1 MAICDNGFKVMAS
14 QECNGRSLDM
24 TLAAEQAIFGLIPA
38 AIFLITTMLRV
49 LYLSRQPISTV
60 DSLARKAKLV
70 AAFVFAAIQMTLLV
84 LWTRIGP
91 QNAGLGIASSSLDI
105 IAAAILPILAHM
117 EDRRAVRPST
127 ILSAYLAFTIL
138 LDLAQA
144 RTLWLVGFNIPIA
157 AMFVSRLASKLIL
170 LVFEVRSKRGVLK
183 PEYHELPP
191 EATAGI
197 ISRSFQFWLNG
208 LFITGFRSKLF
219 INHLP
224 RLDPDLAGA
233 HLSRKF
239 QYAWIARQRPERR
252 FEFVHTVLRA
262 FWKHLSLAA
271 LPRFLNIGFTFA
283 QVFLIQRT
291 LTLLEEPVTEE
302 STSVGYSLIG
312 ATALIYLGLAVCK
325 LHYNQAMHRFIIMFR
340 GSAECC
346 IYDHLLCLADGDGN
360 KSATLTLMSADLDR
374 IAAALPELN
383 EVWSQTIEVIIGVI
397 LLSLQLG
404 WVSVVPIVLVIIS
417 FIGGALITK
426 TIGNKQKIWVNAVQS
441 RVSLTSSILAGMRN
455 IKMLG
460 LRDIIE
466 SMLQQY
472 RIDETLR
479 MAAFRW
485 SILWQNV
492 VQNLPWALTPALTF
506 AIYAGQALTRGDKT
520 LDVVTAFSSLA
531 IIHLLTDP
539 TAKIVSAIPS
549 TASTIGCFDR
559 VQAFLLTKPKGDQ
572 RSLEAP
578 SLSDAH
584 SAIDG
589 GTELKDLTQIEHQ
602 VPSSGLAIQVENVTL
617 RPAPRAD
624 PILTDMNF
632 SIPHASLTII
642 AGPVRAGKSSL
653 LKSLLGEL
661 PIEQGGS
668 LSISDCRTAYCSQS
682 PWLPNTT
689 LKAAILGPVTTANP
703 YDEARY
709 RRCLR
714 ICDLDHDISQFENG
728 DHTELGSN
736 GSCLSGGQ
744 RHRVA
749 LARALY
755 SGAKMM
761 ILDDVFAALDWA
773 TQRKV
778 CMALFGEGGFLR
790 DSRTT
795 TLLATSNANFLK
807 YADKVLVLADGTIE
821 ETSSQEAEDLQFKH
835 ASDASVTPVTVPP
848 THADV
853 SKLKRAQ
860 QIDDLSRSTGDLAV
874 YKYYSRHVHWFP
886 GLFFLFFAAV
896 NVFSSGFSQIWLKW
910 WAEAGGARIGVYTGV
925 LICLAFLNSF
935 SMGAYVWAIIIQISP
950 STARKFHAIL
960 VRTVMRAPQ
969 ALFTG
974 TDSGVILNRFT
985 QDMTI
990 IEGQLA
996 TGVLV
1001 SVTNLFSALQAA
1013 GLVATGSSY
1022 MAATIPLLMF
1032 AIWALQKVY
1041 LRTSRQLR
1049 ILDIEAKSPLYTHF
1063 AETASGLMTIRTFA
1077 WAQAF
1082 RDVNI
1087 ELLDQSQ
1094 RPCYLLYCIQIWL
1107 SLVLDLIVAAEAV
1120 LVVSLAVGIRGS
1132 TSAGLAGVSLN
1143 NILSFSAALSNFLG
1157 GWTMLETSLGS
1168 IARLKGF
1175 EAAVQPEDR
1184 AEECAVAT
1192 AQWPA
1197 NGAIQ
1202 FNDLSAFYED
1212 SSSGVRDFSL
1222 TIKPGQTVGICGR
1235 TGSGK
1240 SSIISAMLRLV
1251 EIHSGTIVIDGID
1264 ITTIP
1269 RQVIRERLLIATQ
1282 DPLII
1287 PASLRVNI
1295 DPEGNAT
1302 DEVVSTVLKRVGLA
1316 HLVERLGGFDHE
1328 VKADD
1333 LSRGEQLLL
1342 GLARLILSKKSDKGI
1357 LLLDEATSNLD
1368 ADAEEAI
1375 QRVLKEDFEAYT
1387 KIVVAHHLHTILD
1400 SDVMVVMEQGR
1411 LVEVGS
1417 PETLLQRR
1425 DGKLSKLMEL
1435 QL

>member
-1 MAICDNGFKVMAS
+1 MAACYNGFKVVAI
-14 QECNGRSLDM
+14 QDCDGRSLDF

-38 AIFLITTMLRV
+38 AIFLITAMLRV
-49 LYLSRQPISTV
+49 LYLSRQPIRTV
-60 DSLARKAKLV
+60 DSLAPRAKLV
-70 AAFVFAAIQMTLLV
+70 VAFVFAAIQMTLLV

-91 QNAGLGIASSSLDI
+91 QHAELGIASSSVDL
-105 IAAAILPILAHM
+105 IAAAVLPVLAHM

-144 RTLWLVGFNIPIA
+144 RTLWLVGFSIPIA
-157 AMFVSRLASKLIL
+157 TMFASRLASKLVL
-170 LVFEVRSKRGVLK
+170 LVFEVRSKRCVLK

-208 LFITGFRSKLF
+208 LFVTGLRSELSVD
-219 INHLP
+219 HLP

-239 QYAWIARQRPERR
+239 QNAWITRQRPERR
-252 FEFVHTVLRA
+252 LEFVYTVFRA
-262 FWKHLSLAA
+262 FGKQLALAA
-271 LPRFLNIGFTFA
+271 FPRILDIGFTFA

-291 LTLLEEPVTEE
+291 LTLLGEPATEE

-325 LHYNQAMHRFIIMFR
+325 LHHNQAMHRFIIMFR
-340 GSAECC
+340 GGAECC

-360 KSATLTLMSADLDR
+360 KSATLTLMSTDLDR
-374 IAAALPELN
+374 IAAALPEVN
-383 EVWSQTIEVIIGVI
+383 EVWSQTIEVIIGI
-397 LLSLQLG
+397 TLLSLQLG
-404 WVSVVPIVLVIIS
+404 WVSVVPIVLVI
-417 FIGGALITK
+417 FAFLGGALVTK
-426 TIGNKQKIWVNAVQS
+426 TIGNKQKIWVNAVQA
-441 RVSLTSSILAGMRN
+441 RVSFTSSILAGMRN

-460 LRDIIE
+460 LRDVIE

-506 AIYAGQALTRGDKT
+506 AIYAGQALARGDET
-520 LDVVTAFSSLA
+520 LDAVTAFSSLA
-531 IIHLLTDP
+531 IIHLLTNP
-539 TAKIVSAIPS
+539 TAKLVSAIPS

-559 VQAFLLTKPKGDQ
+559 IQAFLLTKPKGDQ
-572 RSLEAP
+572 RSLEA
-578 SLSDAH
+578 SSSSDAQ

-589 GTELKDLTQIEHQ
+589 GIKLKDLTQIENR
-602 VPSSGLAIQVENVTL
+602 VPSSANAIQFENVTL

-624 PILTDMNF
+624 PILTNMNL
-632 SIPHASLTII
+632 SVPHASLTIL
-642 AGPVRAGKSSL
+642 AGSVGAGKSSL
-653 LKSLLGEL
+653 LKSILGEL

-668 LSISDCRTAYCSQS
+668 MTISDSRIAYCSQS

-689 LKAAILGPVTTANP
+689 LKAAILGPSTAANP

-709 RRCLR
+709 KRCLR
-714 ICDLDHDISQFENG
+714 ICDLDQDISQFENG

-744 RHRVA
+744 RHRVS

-755 SGAKMM
+755 SGAKML

-795 TLLATSNANFLK
+795 TLLATSTANFLK
-807 YADKVLVLADGTIE
+807 YADKVLVLANGTVE
-821 ETSSQEAEDLQFKH
+821 ETSSQEAEALQLKH
-835 ASDASVTPVTVPP
+835 ASEASVTPVIVPP
-848 THADV
+848 AQADV

-860 QIDDLSRSTGDLAV
+860 QIDDLSRSTDDLAV
-874 YKYYSRHVHWFP
+874 YKYYSRHIHWFP
-886 GLFFLFFAAV
+886 GLFFLFSAAV

-910 WAEAGGARIGVYTGV
+910 WTEAGGARIGLHIGV
-925 LICLAFLNSF
+925 FIGLAFLNSF
-935 SMGAYVWAIIIQISP
+935 SMGAYVWAIIVKISP

-960 VRTVMRAPQ
+960 VRTVMHAPQ
-969 ALFTG
+969 ALFTS

-996 TGVLV
+996 IGVLV
-1001 SVTNLFSALQAA
+1001 SVTNLFSALLAA

-1022 MAATIPLLMF
+1022 MAATIPLLVF

-1049 ILDIEAKSPLYTHF
+1049 ILDLEAKSPLYTHF
-1063 AETASGLMTIRTFA
+1063 AETASGLMTIRIFA

-1082 RDVNI
+1082 RDVNV

-1094 RPCYLLYCIQIWL
+1094 RPCYLLYCIQRWL
-1107 SLVLDLIVAAEAV
+1107 NLVLDLIVAAEAV
-1120 LVVSLAVGIRGS
+1120 LVVGLAVGIRGS
-1132 TSAGLAGVSLN
+1132 TSPGLLGVSLN
-1143 NILSFSAALSNFLG
+1143 NVLSFSASLSNFLG

-1184 AEECAVAT
+1184 AEECVVAT

-1202 FNDLSAFYED
+1202 FNNLSAFYED

-1222 TIKPGQTVGICGR
+1222 TIEPGQTVGICGR

-1264 ITTIP
+1264 ITTLP
-1269 RQVIRERLLIATQ
+1269 RQVIRERLLVATQ

-1295 DPEGNAT
+1295 DPECNAT
-1302 DEVVSTVLKRVGLA
+1302 DEALSTALERVGLA

-1328 VKADD
+1328 VKADE

-1342 GLARLILSKKSDKGI
+1342 SLARLILSKKSEEGI

-1368 ADAEEAI
+1368 ADVEEAV

-1400 SDVMVVMEQGR
+1400 SDVMVVMEQGS
-1411 LVEVGS
+1411 LVEAGS
-1417 PETLLQRR
+1417 PKTLLQRQ

>member
-1 MAICDNGFKVMAS
+1 MAAPVR
-14 QECNGRSLDM
+14 RSWYVKISITDISWF
-24 TLAAEQAIFGLIPA
+24 IFNNA
-38 AIFLITTMLRV
+38 H
-49 LYLSRQPISTV
+49 Q
-60 DSLARKAKLV
+60 V
-70 AAFVFAAIQMTLLV
+70 AAFVFAASEITLLI

-91 QNAGLGIASSSLDI
+91 RDREFAIAYSSLEL
-105 IAAAILPILAHM
+105 AAAAVLPVLAHM

-127 ILSAYLAFTIL
+127 ILGAYLAFTIL

-144 RTLWLVGFNIPIA
+144 RTLWLVGFSIPIA
-157 AMFVSRLASKLIL
+157 TIFVMRLITKLIL
-170 LVFEVRSKRGVLK
+170 FVLEVRSKRGVLK

-191 EATAGI
+191 EATASI

-208 LFITGFRSKLF
+208 LFVAGLRSKLTVD
-219 INHLP
+219 HLF

-239 QYAWIARQRPERR
+239 QNAWISRQRPERR
-252 FEFVHTVLRA
+252 LEFVYTVLRA
-262 FWKHLSLAA
+262 FWQQLALAA
-271 LPRFLNIGFTFA
+271 FPRALAIGFTFS

-291 LTLLEEPVTEE
+291 LTLLAEPVTEE
-302 STSVGYSLIG
+302 SQSVGYTLIG
-312 ATALIYLGLAVCK
+312 ATALIYLGLAVCR
-325 LHYNQAMHRFIIMFR
+325 LHYNQAMHRFVVMFR
-340 GSAECC
+340 GGAECC
-346 IYDHLLCLADGDGN
+346 IYDHLLCLADADGN
-360 KSATLTLMSADLDR
+360 KSASLTLMSADIDR
-374 IAAALPELN
+374 IAAALPALN
-383 EVWSQTIEVIIGVI
+383 EVWSQTIEVIIGLT
-397 LLSLQLG
+397 LLSLQLR
-404 WVSVVPIVLVIIS
+404 WVSVVPIVLVIIA
-417 FIGGALITK
+417 FLGGAQVTK
-426 TIGNKQKIWVNAVQS
+426 TIGNKQKIWVDAVEA
-441 RVSLTSSILAGMRN
+441 RVSFTSSILASMRN

-460 LRDIIE
+460 LCDIIE
-466 SMLQQY
+466 SRLQQY

-485 SILWQNV
+485 SMLWQNV
-492 VQNLPWALTPALTF
+492 VQNLPWALAPALTF
-506 AIYAGQALTRGDKT
+506 AIYAGQALARGDEA
-520 LDVVTAFSSLA
+520 LDTVTAFSSLA

-539 TAKIVSAIPS
+539 TAKLVSAIPS
-549 TASTIGCFDR
+549 IASTMGCFDR
-559 VQAFLLTKPKGDQ
+559 IQAFLLTKRKGDQ

-578 SLSDAH
+578 SSSDAQ
-584 SAIDG
+584 SVTDG
-589 GTELKDLTQIEHQ
+589 GVELNNLAQAEKR
-602 VPSSGLAIQVENVTL
+602 VPSSANVIQAENVSL
-617 RPAPRAD
+617 RPAPQAD
-624 PILTDMNF
+624 SILKDMNF
-632 SIPHASLTII
+632 SVPHASLTIL
-642 AGPVRAGKSSL
+642 AGSVGAGKSSL

-668 LSISDCRTAYCSQS
+668 LTISDCRAAYCSQY
-682 PWLPNTT
+682 PWLPSTT
-689 LKAAILGPVTTANP
+689 LKAAILGPITTANP

-728 DHTELGSN
+728 DQTELGSN
-736 GSCLSGGQ
+736 GSSLSGGQ

-755 SGAKMM
+755 SSPEMLV
-761 ILDDVFAALDWA
+761 LDDVFAALDWA

-778 CMALFGEGGFLR
+778 FMALFGEGGFLR

-795 TLLATSNANFLK
+795 TLLATSTVNFLK
-807 YADKVLVLADGTIE
+807 YADKVLVLVNGTIE
-821 ETSSQEAEDLQFKH
+821 ETSSQEAEALKLKP
-835 ASDASVTPVTVPP
+835 ASDAAATPVTVPP
-848 THADV
+848 AQTDV

-910 WAEAGGARIGVYTGV
+910 WTDAGGAQIGLYIGVFIG
-925 LICLAFLNSF
+925 LAFLNSF
-935 SMGAYVWAIIIQISP
+935 SIGAYVWAIIIKISP

-960 VRTVMRAPQ
+960 LRTVMHAPQ
-969 ALFTG
+969 ALFTS
-974 TDSGVILNRFT
+974 TDNGVILNRFT

-1001 SVTNLFSALQAA
+1001 SVTNFFSALQAA

-1022 MAATIPLLMF
+1022 MAATIPLLVF
-1032 AIWALQKVY
+1032 AIWALQNVY

-1063 AETASGLMTIRTFA
+1063 AETASGLMTIRTLA
-1077 WAQAF
+1077 WAEAF

-1094 RPCYLLYCIQIWL
+1094 RPYYSLYCIQIWL

-1120 LVVSLAVGIRGS
+1120 LVVGLAVGIRGS
-1132 TSAGLAGVSLN
+1132 TNPGLLGVSLN
-1143 NILSFSAALSNFLG
+1143 NVLSFSAALSNFLS

-1168 IARLKGF
+1168 IARLKAF
-1175 EAAVQPEDR
+1175 EAAVKPEDR
-1184 AEECAVAT
+1184 AEECVVAS

-1202 FNDLSAFYED
+1202 FNNLSAFYED

-1222 TIKPGQTVGICGR
+1222 TIEPGQTVGICGR

-1264 ITTIP
+1264 MATLP
-1269 RQVIRERLLIATQ
+1269 RRVIRERLLVATQ

-1295 DPEGNAT
+1295 NPEGNAT
-1302 DEVVSTVLKRVGLA
+1302 DEAVSTALKRVGLA
-1316 HLVERLGGFDHE
+1316 RLVERLGGFNHE

-1342 GLARLILSKKSDKGI
+1342 SLARLILSKKSEEGI

-1368 ADAEEAI
+1368 ADAEEAV
-1375 QRVLKEDFEAYT
+1375 QRVLKEEFETYT
-1387 KIVVAHHLHTILD
+1387 KIVEAHQLHTILN
-1400 SDVMVVMEQGR
+1400 SDIVVVMEQGS
-1411 LVEVGS
+1411 LAEVGS
-1417 PETLLQRR
+1417 PKTLLQKQ

>member
-1 MAICDNGFKVMAS
+1 MAACYNDFKVVAS
-14 QECNGRSLDM
+14 QDCDGRSFDI

-38 AIFLITTMLRV
+38 AIFLIAAMLRV
-49 LYLSRQPISTV
+49 LYLSRQPIRTV
-60 DSLARKAKLV
+60 DSLSRKAKLI

-91 QNAGLGIASSSLDI
+91 QHAELGIASSSLDL
-105 IAAAILPILAHM
+105 IAAAVFLVLAHM

-144 RTLWLVGFNIPIA
+144 RTLWLAGFSVPIA
-157 AMFVSRLASKLIL
+157 TMFVSRIASKLVL

-183 PEYHELPP
+183 LEYHELPP

-208 LFITGFRSKLF
+208 LFVKGFRSELSF
-219 INHLP
+219 DHLP
-224 RLDPDLAGA
+224 RLDPDLASA
-233 HLSRKF
+233 HLNRVF
-239 QYAWIARQRPERR
+239 QNAWIARQRPERR
-252 FEFVHTVLRA
+252 LEFVYTVLRA
-262 FWKHLSLAA
+262 FWKQLALAA
-271 LPRFLNIGFTFA
+271 FPRFLDIGFTFA

-340 GSAECC
+340 GGAECC

-374 IAAALPELN
+374 IATALPELN
-383 EVWSQTIEVIIGVI
+383 EVWSQTIEVIIGI
-397 LLSLQLG
+397 TLLSLQLG
-404 WVSVVPIVLVIIS
+404 WVSVVPIVLVIFS
-417 FIGGALITK
+417 FLGGALVTK
-426 TIGNKQKIWVNAVQS
+426 TIGNKQKIWVNAIQA
-441 RVSLTSSILAGMRN
+441 RVSFTSSILAGMKN

-539 TAKIVSAIPS
+539 TAKLVSAIPS

-589 GTELKDLTQIEHQ
+589 GELKDLTQIEHQ

-632 SIPHASLTII
+632 SIPHASFTII

-668 LSISDCRTAYCSQS
+668 LSISDCRIAYCSQN

-689 LKAAILGPVTTANP
+689 LKAAILGPITTANP

-709 RRCLR
+709 QRCLR
-714 ICDLDHDISQFENG
+714 ICDLDHDISQFEHG
-728 DHTELGSN
+728 DHIELGSN

-744 RHRVA
+744 RHRVT

-755 SGAKMM
+755 SSAQML

-778 CMALFGEGGFLR
+778 CIALFGEGGFLR

-795 TLLATSNANFLK
+795 TLLATSTTNFLK
-807 YADKVLVLADGTIE
+807 YADKVLVLANGTVE
-821 ETSSQEAEDLQFKH
+821 ETSSQEAEALQLEH
-835 ASDASVTPVTVPP
+835 VSNASVTPVIIPP
-848 THADV
+848 AQADV

-910 WAEAGGARIGVYTGV
+910 WTEAGGARIGLYIGV
-925 LICLAFLNSF
+925 FIGLAFLNSC
-935 SMGAYVWAIIIQISP
+935 SMGAYVWAIIIKISP

-969 ALFTG
+969 ALFTSI
-974 TDSGVILNRFT
+974 DSGVILNRFT

-1022 MAATIPLLMF
+1022 MAATIPLLVF
-1032 AIWALQKVY
+1032 AIWALQNVY

-1087 ELLDQSQ
+1087 GLLDQSQ
-1094 RPCYLLYCIQIWL
+1094 RPCYLLYCVQRWL

-1120 LVVSLAVGIRGS
+1120 LVVGLAVGIRGS
-1132 TSAGLAGVSLN
+1132 TSAGLLGVSLN
-1143 NILSFSAALSNFLG
+1143 NVLSFSAALSNFLG

-1202 FNDLSAFYED
+1202 FNKLSALYED

-1222 TIKPGQTVGICGR
+1222 TIEPGQAVGICGR

-1240 SSIISAMLRLV
+1240 SSILSAMLRLV
-1251 EIHSGTIVIDGID
+1251 EIDSGTIVIDGID
-1264 ITTIP
+1264 ITTLP
-1269 RQVIRERLLIATQ
+1269 RQVIRERLLVATQ
-1282 DPLII
+1282 DPLVI
-1287 PASLRVNI
+1287 PASLRVNV

-1302 DEVVSTVLKRVGLA
+1302 DEAVSTVLERVGLA
-1316 HLVERLGGFDHE
+1316 HLVKRLGGVDHE

-1342 GLARLILSKKSDKGI
+1342 SLARLILSKKSEKGI

-1368 ADAEEAI
+1368 ADAEEAV

-1417 PETLLQRR
+1417 PETLSQRR